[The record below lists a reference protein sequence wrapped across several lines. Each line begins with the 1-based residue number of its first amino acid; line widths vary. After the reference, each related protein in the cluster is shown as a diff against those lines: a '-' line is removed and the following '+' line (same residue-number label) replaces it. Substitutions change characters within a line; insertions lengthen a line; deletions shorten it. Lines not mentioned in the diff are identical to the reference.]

1 MFVPE
6 HKLPMMSTRNR
17 LHEFL
22 VDDAFALK
30 CSGMFWKSE
39 KYCRCNIFHSRALC
53 REAAQSSADRI
64 GETRSGLSPR
74 AAALMS
80 GTVGRK
86 GNSNVRGKIM
96 FWVRAAGT

>member
-1 MFVPE
+1 
-6 HKLPMMSTRNR
+6 
-17 LHEFL
+17 
-22 VDDAFALK
+22 
-30 CSGMFWKSE
+30 
-39 KYCRCNIFHSRALC
+39 LC

-86 GNSNVRGKIM
+86 RNSNVRGKIM